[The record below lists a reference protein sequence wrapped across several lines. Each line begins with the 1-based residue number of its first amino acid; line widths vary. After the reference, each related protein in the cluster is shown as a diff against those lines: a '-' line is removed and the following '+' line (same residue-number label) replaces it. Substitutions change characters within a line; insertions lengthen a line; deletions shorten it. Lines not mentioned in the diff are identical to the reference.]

1 MSDATLSLKQRLGGR
16 SLYLVGM
23 MGSGK
28 TSTGRPLAEQLG
40 YGFVDADAVI
50 EQAAGCSIP
59 EIFERDGEA
68 GFRALESQ
76 VLNAIGQR
84 HSLVV
89 ATGGG
94 VVTQQENWGL
104 LHSGIVVWLDVVPE
118 QLMQRLRADSTVR
131 PLLQTDDPDAALNA
145 LLNQRR
151 PLYAEADLTVV
162 INQETPLAVADGILQ
177 LLPSLLKD
185 PTQRRTDCVQAV
197 GGSNRTANH
206 CNVIPGLIS
215 RSQAV
220 SINRCA
226 AASKSG

>member
-131 PLLQTDDPDAALNA
+131 PLLQTDDPDAALNT

-162 INQETPLAVADGILQ
+162 IDQETPDAVADGILQ

-185 PTQRRTDCVQAV
+185 PTQRRTD
-197 GGSNRTANH
+197 
-206 CNVIPGLIS
+206 
-215 RSQAV
+215 
-220 SINRCA
+220 
-226 AASKSG
+226 

>member
-185 PTQRRTDCVQAV
+185 PTQCRTD
-197 GGSNRTANH
+197 
-206 CNVIPGLIS
+206 
-215 RSQAV
+215 
-220 SINRCA
+220 
-226 AASKSG
+226 

>member
-131 PLLQTDDPDAALNA
+131 PLLQTVDPDAALNA

-162 INQETPLAVADGILQ
+162 IDQETPDAVADGILQ

-185 PTQRRTDCVQAV
+185 PTQRRTD
-197 GGSNRTANH
+197 
-206 CNVIPGLIS
+206 
-215 RSQAV
+215 
-220 SINRCA
+220 
-226 AASKSG
+226 

>member
-1 MSDATLSLKQRLGGR
+1 MADSTPTLKQRLSGR

-28 TSTGRPLAEQLG
+28 TSTGRPLAERLG

-68 GFRALESQ
+68 GFRSLESQ
-76 VLNAIGQR
+76 VLSAISQR

-94 VVTQQENWGL
+94 VVTQPENWGV
-104 LHSGIVVWLDVVPE
+104 LHSGIVIWLDVVPD
-118 QLMQRLRADSTVR
+118 QLLQRLKADRTVR
-131 PLLQTDDPDAALNA
+131 PLLKTADPEAVLDQ
-145 LLNQRR
+145 LLNERR
-151 PLYAEADLTVV
+151 PLYAEADLTLV
-162 INQETPLAVADGILQ
+162 INDETPDVMADGILQ

-185 PTQRRTDCVQAV
+185 PTQRRTD
-197 GGSNRTANH
+197 
-206 CNVIPGLIS
+206 
-215 RSQAV
+215 
-220 SINRCA
+220 
-226 AASKSG
+226 

>member
-1 MSDATLSLKQRLGGR
+1 MSDPTSSLKQRLGGR

-28 TSTGRPLAEQLG
+28 TSTGRPLAQQLG

-50 EQAAGCSIP
+50 EQAADCSIP

-76 VLNAIGQR
+76 VLTAISQR

-104 LHSGIVVWLDVVPE
+104 LHSGIVIWLDVVPG
-118 QLMQRLRADSTVR
+118 QLMQRLNADSTVR

-162 INQETPLAVADGILQ
+162 IDQETPAAVAAGILQ

-185 PTQRRTDCVQAV
+185 PTQRRTD
-197 GGSNRTANH
+197 
-206 CNVIPGLIS
+206 
-215 RSQAV
+215 
-220 SINRCA
+220 
-226 AASKSG
+226 

>member
-185 PTQRRTDCVQAV
+185 QTQRRTD
-197 GGSNRTANH
+197 
-206 CNVIPGLIS
+206 
-215 RSQAV
+215 
-220 SINRCA
+220 
-226 AASKSG
+226 

>member
-1 MSDATLSLKQRLGGR
+1 MADSTPTLKQRLGGR

-28 TSTGRPLAEQLG
+28 TSTGRPLAERLG

-59 EIFERDGEA
+59 EIFDRDGEA
-68 GFRALESQ
+68 GFRGLESQ
-76 VLNAIGQR
+76 VLSAISQR

-94 VVTQQENWGL
+94 VVTQPENWGV
-104 LHSGIVVWLDVVPE
+104 LHSGIVIWLDVVPD
-118 QLMQRLRADSTVR
+118 QLLQRLKADSTVR
-131 PLLQTDDPDAALNA
+131 PLLETADPEVALNA
-145 LLNQRR
+145 LLNERR

-162 INQETPLAVADGILQ
+162 INDETPDVVADGILQ

-185 PTQRRTDCVQAV
+185 PTQRRTD
-197 GGSNRTANH
+197 
-206 CNVIPGLIS
+206 
-215 RSQAV
+215 
-220 SINRCA
+220 
-226 AASKSG
+226 

>member
-1 MSDATLSLKQRLGGR
+1 MSDATLSLRQRLGGR

-76 VLNAIGQR
+76 VLNAISQR

-94 VVTQQENWGL
+94 VVMQQENWGQ
-104 LHSGIVVWLDVVPE
+104 LHSGIVIWLDVVPG
-118 QLMQRLRADSTVR
+118 QLMQRLKADSTVR

-162 INQETPLAVADGILQ
+162 IDQETPEAVADGILQ

-185 PTQRRTDCVQAV
+185 PTQRPTD
-197 GGSNRTANH
+197 
-206 CNVIPGLIS
+206 
-215 RSQAV
+215 
-220 SINRCA
+220 
-226 AASKSG
+226 

>member
-1 MSDATLSLKQRLGGR
+1 MSYCRIRAMVASDSSLKRRLAGR
-16 SLYLVGM
+16 SLYLIGM
-23 MGSGK
+23 MGCGK
-28 TSTGRPLAEQLG
+28 SSTGRPLAERLG

-145 LLNQRR
+145 LLNRRR

-162 INQETPLAVADGILQ
+162 IDQETPDAVADGILQ

-185 PTQRRTDCVQAV
+185 PTQRRTD
-197 GGSNRTANH
+197 
-206 CNVIPGLIS
+206 
-215 RSQAV
+215 
-220 SINRCA
+220 
-226 AASKSG
+226 

>member
-1 MSDATLSLKQRLGGR
+1 MADSTPTLKQRLGGR

-28 TSTGRPLAEQLG
+28 TSTGRPLAERLG

-68 GFRALESQ
+68 GFRSLESQ
-76 VLNAIGQR
+76 VLSAISQR

-94 VVTQQENWGL
+94 VVTEPENWGV
-104 LHSGIVVWLDVVPE
+104 LHSGIVIWLDVVPE
-118 QLMQRLRADSTVR
+118 QLLQRLKADSTVR
-131 PLLQTDDPDAALNA
+131 PLLQTADPEATLNTV
-145 LLNQRR
+145 LNERR

-162 INQETPLAVADGILQ
+162 INEETPDVVADGILQ

-185 PTQRRTDCVQAV
+185 PTQRRTD
-197 GGSNRTANH
+197 
-206 CNVIPGLIS
+206 
-215 RSQAV
+215 
-220 SINRCA
+220 
-226 AASKSG
+226 